1 MVFYWYFIEISTGFP
16 MQIHW
21 YFIEISIEFQL
32 DFDWKFIVIS
42 TGCPLDFHCNFN
54 TVSTGLQMFFR
65 FILHWNFQLNFQLD
79 FRMMS
84 IRIIEISTG
93 LPMDFNWYFIEIS
106 TGFPM
111 GIHWNF
117 FEISIELQ
125 LDFQCASTWPA
136 SSQKFPRTSRTKLT
150 KKKPVYVSGPAM
162 AKHQKQLWSDPLWD
176 CHSLPPSPP
185 PPLSSPW
192 TPPATPPRWELLRRT
207 CGWATAT
214 SLLQHTSQPK
224 VSQMMK
230 ERRAEQAP
238 EETHIFYTPAI
249 LPPRAGR
256 CKTWTHPQASHPQGR
271 RGEGLSLAR
280 LRKCSKLANR
290 HTSSWKGTC
299 RQTVQCHCS
308 RPPWQRAKCG
318 DLQGLAPEMAPRSS
332 RAKLQPTAVGCPRR
346 QPKVSTCGHD
356 SWNFCGRTSP
366 FSRFGW

>member
-32 DFDWKFIVIS
+32 DVHWISIVIS
-42 TGCPLDFHCNFN
+42 ILFQLDFKCFSIHI
-54 TVSTGLQMFFR
+54 TLK
-65 FILHWNFQLNFQLD
+65 FQLNFQLD

-162 AKHQKQLWSDPLWD
+162 ALHQKQLWSDPLWD

-185 PPLSSPW
+185 PPLSFPW

-207 CGWATAT
+207 FFYWPLGGGAPRAATQYLDTLGLDKYTRSLNGST
-214 SLLQHTSQPK
+214 SLRIHIKSTNKHWLWDEIQYFLSFNHSAGSPCPGW
-224 VSQMMK
+224 
-230 ERRAEQAP
+230 RRS
-238 EETHIFYTPAI
+238 T
-249 LPPRAGR
+249 
-256 CKTWTHPQASHPQGR
+256 
-271 RGEGLSLAR
+271 
-280 LRKCSKLANR
+280 
-290 HTSSWKGTC
+290 
-299 RQTVQCHCS
+299 
-308 RPPWQRAKCG
+308 PPWWLFRWDSTTQAVPMAQELSC
-318 DLQGLAPEMAPRSS
+318 LASS
-332 RAKLQPTAVGCPRR
+332 
-346 QPKVSTCGHD
+346 H
-356 SWNFCGRTSP
+356 
-366 FSRFGW
+366 SRFI

>member
-32 DFDWKFIVIS
+32 DFDWKIIVIS

-54 TVSTGLQMFFR
+54 TVSTGLQMFFDSYY
-65 FILHWNFQLNFQLD
+65 IEISTEFQLD

-111 GIHWNF
+111 GIHWYF
-117 FEISIELQ
+117 IEISIELQ

-162 AKHQKQLWSDPLWD
+162 ALHQKQHWSDPLWD

-192 TPPATPPRWELLRRT
+192 TPPATPPPPGSCWEELFFYWPLGGGALRA
-207 CGWATAT
+207 ATQYLDTLGLDKYTRSLNGST
-214 SLLQHTSQPK
+214 SLRIHIKSTNKHWLWDEIQYFLSFNHSAGSPCPGW
-224 VSQMMK
+224 
-230 ERRAEQAP
+230 RRS
-238 EETHIFYTPAI
+238 T
-249 LPPRAGR
+249 
-256 CKTWTHPQASHPQGR
+256 
-271 RGEGLSLAR
+271 
-280 LRKCSKLANR
+280 
-290 HTSSWKGTC
+290 
-299 RQTVQCHCS
+299 
-308 RPPWQRAKCG
+308 PPWWPFGWDSTTQAV
-318 DLQGLAPEMAPRSS
+318 PMAQELSCLVSS
-332 RAKLQPTAVGCPRR
+332 
-346 QPKVSTCGHD
+346 H
-356 SWNFCGRTSP
+356 
-366 FSRFGW
+366 SRFI

>member
-1 MVFYWYFIEISTGFP
+1 

-176 CHSLPPSPP
+176 CHSLWLWDEIQYFLSFNHSAGSPCP
-185 PPLSSPW
+185 GWRRS
-192 TPPATPPRWELLRRT
+192 TPPWWP
-207 CGWATAT
+207 
-214 SLLQHTSQPK
+214 
-224 VSQMMK
+224 
-230 ERRAEQAP
+230 
-238 EETHIFYTPAI
+238 
-249 LPPRAGR
+249 
-256 CKTWTHPQASHPQGR
+256 
-271 RGEGLSLAR
+271 
-280 LRKCSKLANR
+280 
-290 HTSSWKGTC
+290 
-299 RQTVQCHCS
+299 
-308 RPPWQRAKCG
+308 
-318 DLQGLAPEMAPRSS
+318 
-332 RAKLQPTAVGCPRR
+332 
-346 QPKVSTCGHD
+346 
-356 SWNFCGRTSP
+356 
-366 FSRFGW
+366 FGWDSTTQAVPMAQELSCLASSHTQLFRREI